1 MSAHGLGCEDKRDA
15 RGARDMTAYSIFIA
29 HAPADARLVQELT
42 RLLAETGATVV
53 YSADTGPTP
62 EAQDDLERVALAAD
76 AYVAL
81 LSRASIASPR
91 LRAVTRKYHELRQTD
106 PRRMLLPV
114 SIEPFPPDQL
124 WPFLLDYPR
133 IDAIPRTINE
143 AGEQAAMAP
152 QILALGL
159 MQGLRLPIPAR
170 LRRITGIPVEQPE
183 RLRRPS
189 RPISA
194 PISGSLV
201 PQLHSPPPGPWR
213 PPRAL
218 AIGGVVTGLVALLV
232 ATLAF
237 FGGATPFRLANTN
250 SPQATATIRTLILA
264 TETPTPAPSFTAT
277 MAPTATVA
285 PTPIATP
292 APTPIATPA
301 PTPTATPA
309 PTPTATPI
317 PPGTGLTGHYY
328 KGINLQEPVV
338 LTRIDPTINF
348 DWGTTAP
355 DPQFQGTE
363 YSVRWTGQLR
373 ATTTDT
379 YTITFVSD
387 DGVRL
392 YFGSGVPLVIND
404 WTAHGATPDS
414 FSVALTAG
422 QFYPITIEYFECCGG
437 GAVAQLEWAV
447 GSGAGTSIIPATQLY
462 PQ

>member
-1 MSAHGLGCEDKRDA
+1 MAD
-15 RGARDMTAYSIFIA
+15 YSIFIA
-29 HAPADARLVQELT
+29 HAPADDQLVQELT
-42 RLLAETGATVV
+42 RLLAETGITVV
-53 YSADTGPTP
+53 YGADTSPTP
-62 EAQDDLERVALAAD
+62 EAQNDLERVALAAD
-76 AYVAL
+76 AYIAL

-91 LRAVTRKYHELRQTD
+91 IRAVTRKYHELHQTD
-106 PRRMLLPV
+106 PRRTLLPV
-114 SIEPFPPDQL
+114 SIEPFPPGQL

-133 IDAIPRTINE
+133 IEAIPRTINE
-143 AGEQAAMAP
+143 VGEQTVVAP

-159 MQGLRLPIPAR
+159 MHALRLPIPTR
-170 LRRITGIPVEQPE
+170 LRRVTGIPVEQPE
-183 RLRRPS
+183 RLQSPS

-194 PISGSLV
+194 PITGSLV

-218 AIGGVVTGLVALLV
+218 AIGAVAAALVALLV

-237 FGGATPFRLANTN
+237 FGGATPFHLAGPTG
-250 SPQATATIRTLILA
+250 PKATATIQTLILA
-264 TETPTPAPSFTAT
+264 TEAPTPVSTVT
-277 MAPTATVA
+277 TTVA
-285 PTPIATP
+285 PTSTVAPTRTATP
-292 APTPIATPA
+292 APTR
-301 PTPTATPA
+301 TATPA

-317 PPGTGLTGHYY
+317 PPGTGLTGRYY
-328 KGINLQEPVV
+328 QGINLQEPFA
-338 LTRIDPTINF
+338 LTRLDPTINF

-437 GAVAQLEWAV
+437 GAVAQLEWTV
-447 GSGAGTSIIPATQLY
+447 GANGSTDIIPATQLY